1 MPNWCHNR
9 VKFTFPNQEL
19 CQKFDT
25 AIKDEC
31 LFSAFVPLDVENSE
45 EKWDFE
51 KAVELWGTKWE
62 PSDVE
67 IDEVPV
73 SMDNS
78 DIEMNISFE
87 TAWAPPIG
95 FYERLNKNYGIFIFA
110 MFCERGEQV
119 FGQCTYR
126 ESVEKIDYYNYPNTY
141 LQLDRLREIIGINGD
156 LDTYMYSEWEILEDR
171 WEKKSD
177 DSL

>member
-9 VKFTFPNQEL
+9 AIFTFPNQEL
-19 CQKFDT
+19 CQKFET

-31 LFSAFVPLDVENSE
+31 LFSVFVPLDVENSE

-62 PSDVE
+62 PSE
-67 IDEVPV
+67 MNIHEVPV

-95 FYERLNKNYGIFIFA
+95 FYERLNKNYGIFVFA
-110 MFCERGEQV
+110 MFHEAGEQV
-119 FGQCTYR
+119 FGQCVYR
-126 ESVEKIDYYNYPNTY
+126 ETVEKIDYHNYPNTH

-156 LDTYMYSEWEILEDR
+156 LDDYMSCEWEILEEK
-171 WEKKSD
+171 WEKESE
-177 DSL
+177 DSP